1 MLQLCVGLKNWSS
14 LPGWLWLALPG
25 LFLSFI
31 FEGGSWRMGLGG
43 RKYRARSCPKP
54 QRQGGVGTLHKVLMP
69 AWSLLLANTSI
80 Y

>member
-1 MLQLCVGLKNWSS
+1 
-14 LPGWLWLALPG
+14 
-25 LFLSFI
+25 
-31 FEGGSWRMGLGG
+31 MGLGG